1 MDVIFSF
8 FSLKNKTDVC
18 YIYIYIYVGT
28 LQKKKWGQM
37 TLCFSAFFCQVLWGN
52 STEKPASPEMDAE
65 LTVAV
70 KPSHGFAAWWMKKSQ
85 LGHKSCNT

>member
-1 MDVIFSF
+1 
-8 FSLKNKTDVC
+8 
-18 YIYIYIYVGT
+18 
-28 LQKKKWGQM
+28 M